1 MDWEADWISTAEK
14 LVRSEF
20 ERSYT
25 AIQHVDNPE
34 DTEDNS
40 NKRANKKSN
49 MFDSLPALAP
59 PKASD
64 LGSELDRY
72 LSADVEHVTDAIGWW
87 HERRH
92 TYPSLSRMALDY
104 LTVPGISFFFF
115 IVSIHGTVLTSIK

>member
-14 LVRSEF
+14 LVQSKF
-20 ERSYT
+20 KNSYT
-25 AIQHVDNPE
+25 AIQHVDNLG

-40 NKRANKKSN
+40 NKHANKKSN

-64 LGSELDRY
+64 LGSELDRH
-72 LSADVEHVTDAIGWW
+72 LSTDVEHVTDAIGWW
-87 HERRH
+87 HERHH

-104 LTVPGISFFFF
+104 LTVPDMYFFFC
-115 IVSIHGTVLTSIK
+115 IVSIYALY

>member
-1 MDWEADWISTAEK
+1 MDWEADWISTAEN
-14 LVRSEF
+14 LVRNEF
-20 ERSYT
+20 KDSYIDT
-25 AIQHVDNPE
+25 ATKNIDNLG
-34 DTEDNS
+34 DTEGHSDEQ
-40 NKRANKKSN
+40 AKKKTN

-72 LSADVEHVTDAIGWW
+72 LTADVEHVTDAIIWW

-104 LTVPGISFFFF
+104 LTIPGTYISSFSRYL
-115 IVSIHGTVLTSIK
+115 IDVTV